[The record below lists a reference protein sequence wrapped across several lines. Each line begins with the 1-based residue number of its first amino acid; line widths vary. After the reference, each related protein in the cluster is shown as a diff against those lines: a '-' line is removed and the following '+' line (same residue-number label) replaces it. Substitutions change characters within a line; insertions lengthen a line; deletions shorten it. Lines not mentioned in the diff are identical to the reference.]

1 MMLQTVAAMFHK
13 KALSI
18 QIAVVLG
25 HDWFSIC
32 ACYLAKFYDDK
43 TNASIRCV
51 HCLSVNQPA
60 VLFSYSKSAPATAK
74 RIQRE

>member
-43 TNASIRCV
+43 TNASICCV
-51 HCLSVNQPA
+51 RCLSANQPA
-60 VLFSYSKSAPATAK
+60 VLFSHNKSTPAISQYS
-74 RIQRE
+74 E